1 MIAFRLSE
9 GGLPRWTIA
18 LIIAVASLALLLA
31 GLPVVQ
37 PASAGRNSV
46 VSSMPV
52 PQSSYLFRF
61 DPAIQTFYTF
71 TLPIASIPYGV
82 AVTGTNPTHV
92 WVAEFGRNRI
102 GHLIYT
108 NTNDVH
114 WTEYPVTTTANS
126 GPFRITVH
134 GNFAWF
140 TERGANRIGRVNAAT
155 GQIDEFFG
163 NGLSANSG
171 LADIEVAPNGWV
183 WAAGQSSNRLVRLVV
198 TPTVGYAFQEYTH
211 TLLVG
216 PFDLAVESSNSIWFT
231 SPDDHKIGR
240 LTPSDGSVLQPFGF
254 PPDSRP
260 YAIVAIPAN
269 DLVWFSDIERNGI
282 GQVQIGTL
290 TNLSYYTPTMRPADL
305 ASESPTRF
313 WFTQQSEQGAVGRF
327 IYTST
332 VSTRFDS
339 YPLPTP
345 GLRPTGIAVASDKG
359 VWFGAFA
366 PARIFMPLVLKNAS
380 N

>member
-1 MIAFRLSE
+1 MMVLRLSKS
-9 GGLPRWTIA
+9 GLPGWAIV
-18 LIIAVASLALLLA
+18 LIVTAASLTLLLA
-31 GLPVVQ
+31 GLQTFELALAEPNGS
-37 PASAGRNSV
+37 ASSTTA
-46 VSSMPV
+46 

-61 DPAIQTFYTF
+61 DPAAQTFYTL
-71 TLPIASIPYGV
+71 TLPMGSIPYGV

-108 NTNDVH
+108 NTNDVR
-114 WTEYPVTTTANS
+114 WIEYPVTSTVNS

-140 TERGANRIGRVNAAT
+140 TERGANRIGRVNVAT

-163 NGLSANSG
+163 SGLSANSG

-183 WAAGQSSNRLVRLVV
+183 WAAGQASNRLVRLVV
-198 TPTVGYAFQEYTH
+198 APTVAFQEYTH
-211 TLLVG
+211 PLLVG
-216 PFDLAVESSNSIWFT
+216 PFGLAVESSNSIWFT

-260 YAIVAIPAN
+260 YAIAVTPAN
-269 DLVWFSDIERNGI
+269 DFVWFSDIQRNGI

-290 TNLSYYTPTMRPADL
+290 TNLNYYTPTMRPADL
-305 ASESPTRF
+305 ANESSNRF
-313 WFTQQSEQGAVGRF
+313 WFTQQDEQGAVGRL

-359 VWFGAFA
+359 VWFAAFA
-366 PARIFMPLVLKNAS
+366 PARIFLPAVLKNAS